1 MAEAEK
7 MQKCLDH
14 LGINLTVIWTP
25 DQTKTVHGK
34 IADKILFIYDLNL
47 EEAWQTFTH
56 EAFEFK
62 FRQVTKPYRLLVNEL
77 IGVIEKLTYQRKEEF
92 LDFLPVLFDTVKT
105 EKGGKQE

>member
-25 DQTKTVHGK
+25 DQTKTVHGE
-34 IADKILFIYDLNL
+34 IADKILLIYDLNP

-62 FRQVTKPYRLLVNEL
+62 FRQVTKPYRMLVNEL
-77 IGVIEKLTYQRKEEF
+77 IEVIEKLTYQRKEEF
-92 LDFLPVLFDTVKT
+92 LEFLPRIQEVV
-105 EKGGKQE
+105 EKIRRK